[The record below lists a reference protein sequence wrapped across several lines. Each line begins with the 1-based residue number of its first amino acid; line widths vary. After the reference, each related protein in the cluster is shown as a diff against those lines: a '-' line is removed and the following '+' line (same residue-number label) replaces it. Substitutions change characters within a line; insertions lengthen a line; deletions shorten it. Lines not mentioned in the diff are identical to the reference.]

1 MMALT
6 RSAEKG
12 CFETLIL
19 ACDMFQ
25 LLTWTGPLLNEQLL
39 TRQLLNEQL
48 PTEQLLNEQ
57 LLTEQL
63 LLFSLSFLAFQMS
76 EPQVSKNV
84 SAANLRSRR
93 IPQPILEHNKN

>member
-1 MMALT
+1 MMAMT

-12 CFETLIL
+12 CYETLIL

-25 LLTWTGPLLNEQLL
+25 LLTLAGPLLYEQLL
-39 TRQLLNEQL
+39 
-48 PTEQLLNEQ
+48 TEQLLNEQ

-63 LLFSLSFLAFQMS
+63 LLFYLSFLAFQMS

>member
-1 MMALT
+1 MMAMT

-12 CFETLIL
+12 CYETLIL

-25 LLTWTGPLLNEQLL
+25 LLTWAGPLLNEQLL
-39 TRQLLNEQL
+39 
-48 PTEQLLNEQ
+48 TEQLLNEQ

-84 SAANLRSRR
+84 SAANLCSRR

>member
-1 MMALT
+1 MMAMT

-12 CFETLIL
+12 CYETLIL

-25 LLTWTGPLLNEQLL
+25 LLTWAGPLLNEQLL
-39 TRQLLNEQL
+39 
-48 PTEQLLNEQ
+48 TEQLLNEQ

>member
-1 MMALT
+1 MMAMT

-25 LLTWTGPLLNEQLL
+25 LLTWAGP
-39 TRQLLNEQL
+39 
-48 PTEQLLNEQ
+48 LLNEQ

>member
-1 MMALT
+1 MMAMT
-6 RSAEKG
+6 RSEKG

-25 LLTWTGPLLNEQLL
+25 LLTWTGP
-39 TRQLLNEQL
+39 
-48 PTEQLLNEQ
+48 LLNEQ

>member
-1 MMALT
+1 MMAMT

-12 CFETLIL
+12 CYETLIL

-25 LLTWTGPLLNEQLL
+25 LLTWAGPLMYEQLL
-39 TRQLLNEQL
+39 
-48 PTEQLLNEQ
+48 TEQLLNEQ

-76 EPQVSKNV
+76 EPQVSKKRLSGESV
-84 SAANLRSRR
+84 
-93 IPQPILEHNKN
+93 

>member
-1 MMALT
+1 MMAMT

-12 CFETLIL
+12 CYETLIL

-25 LLTWTGPLLNEQLL
+25 LLTWAGP
-39 TRQLLNEQL
+39 
-48 PTEQLLNEQ
+48 LLNEQ

>member
-1 MMALT
+1 MMAMT

-39 TRQLLNEQL
+39 A
-48 PTEQLLNEQ
+48 EQLLNEQ

>member
-1 MMALT
+1 MMAMT

-39 TRQLLNEQL
+39 T
-48 PTEQLLNEQ
+48 EQLLNKQ
-57 LLTEQL
+57 LVTEQL

-76 EPQVSKNV
+76 EPQVSKKRLSGE
-84 SAANLRSRR
+84 SA
-93 IPQPILEHNKN
+93 